1 MTCWLQV
8 KSLNSTP
15 LMKRRRLS
23 MLFEIKLSSRAKLT
37 LVIILTAGTGTLI
50 KSSKNCICHSAFHQS
65 VNHSEE
71 ELDSFQPW

>member
-1 MTCWLQV
+1 
-8 KSLNSTP
+8 
-15 LMKRRRLS
+15 